1 MVRNSLFAIT
11 CVLLFFF
18 SLRAVAQMEIVEIEK
33 LQFAK
38 SVAGIVTDPSGAVIG
53 NVTVEERSEDWKKVL
68 RTTETDDKGR
78 FRFHSRSKGRFRF
91 PARSK
96 PVYYLEFSRSGF
108 NWVQVKLQLDKKAEP
123 VIMVEMPLGT

>member
-1 MVRNSLFAIT
+1 MVRNSLLAIT
-11 CVLLFFF
+11 CLLLF
-18 SLRAVAQMEIVEIEK
+18 SLRAVAQTEIVEIEEP
-33 LQFAK
+33 QFAK

-53 NVTVEERSEDWKKVL
+53 SVTVEERTDDWKKVL

-78 FRFHSRSKGRFRF
+78 FRFRSHSKGRFRF
-91 PARSK
+91 PARTK

-108 NWVQVKLQLDKKAEP
+108 NRVRLKLQLDKKAKP